1 MRRIGTPCGYPD
13 NRLVSRL
20 QPLAV
25 RRNTRKPW
33 LLISL
38 AAIASA
44 VAWLLTPTDN
54 AAAPVAQPASGVAPA
69 AAIERSGVAL
79 SMELPKRQLIGRAR
93 NDPFGPRSWAPP
105 PPTPRL
111 EREDPA
117 PPPSAPPLPYRFAG
131 TVRYGG
137 VLKVVLAVGDRIYEA
152 KVGELL
158 DGLYRVRAVSSD
170 AVTLVYTPL
179 GIEQRVSYASGA
191 SARADVPQPGAPN
204 PPQQMAVEHQ
214 PLPVTHQA
222 QRALSPFPPGSPLA
236 TR

>member
-1 MRRIGTPCGYPD
+1 
-13 NRLVSRL
+13 VSSP
-20 QPLAV
+20 QPLV
-25 RRNTRKPW
+25 VRKPW

-44 VAWLLTPTDN
+44 MAWLLTPTDN
-54 AAAPVAQPASGVAPA
+54 AAAPVGQPASGVAPA
-69 AAIERSGVAL
+69 AAIERSAVSL
-79 SMELPKRQLIGRAR
+79 STELAKRQLIGSAR
-93 NDPFGPRSWAPP
+93 NDPFAPRSWAPP
-105 PPTPRL
+105 PPPPRL
-111 EREDPA
+111 ERAEPP

-137 VLKVVLAVGDRIYEA
+137 TLKVMLAIGERIYEA

-158 DGLYRVRAVSSD
+158 DGLYRVRAVSSE

-179 GIEQRVSYASGA
+179 GIEQHVSYAAGA
-191 SARADVPQPGAPN
+191 SAQNGVAQPGAN
-204 PPQQMAVEHQ
+204 PPQQVPVEHQ
-214 PLPVTHQA
+214 PAPVTDPG